1 LCLLFVAQ
9 SVFAKFWFW
18 TFQYAKEYVS
28 RVSVSDA
35 WQLFQVAI
43 DGVTRTNRLT
53 WLFAAAGAVLL
64 WIGRWS
70 FYSRIVLTALLII
83 SVLSVCPGFYFR
95 EHYFVLL
102 LPAAGLFCGV
112 AALSVRQLLSS
123 VLSDGTSRAIVVG
136 VFAIATV
143 SYVAN
148 ERDYLFAIPPVQMS
162 RMIYGA
168 NPFVESV
175 EIGRQIQARTE
186 PGDSVAVLGSEPEIY
201 FYARRRS
208 ATGYIYTY
216 SLMEQQKY
224 SPRMQD
230 EMIEEVTSAHPKYV
244 VYVKIPTSW
253 LARNPKEKILTW
265 SERYLSQCYDVIGIA
280 DLLPNQTKLLW
291 DAEVAGYQPQSQFIV
306 YTFKSK
312 SASSCKVPA

>member
-1 LCLLFVAQ
+1 
-9 SVFAKFWFW
+9 
-18 TFQYAKEYVS
+18 
-28 RVSVSDA
+28 
-35 WQLFQVAI
+35 
-43 DGVTRTNRLT
+43 
-53 WLFAAAGAVLL
+53 
-64 WIGRWS
+64 
-70 FYSRIVLTALLII
+70 
-83 SVLSVCPGFYFR
+83 VCPGFYFR

-112 AALSVRQLLSS
+112 AALSARQLLSS
-123 VLSDGTSRAIVVG
+123 VVSDGTSRAMVVG
-136 VFAIATV
+136 VFAIAIV

-148 ERDYLFAIPPVQMS
+148 ERDYLFTVTPLQMS

-186 PGDSVAVLGSEPEIY
+186 PGDRVAVLGSEPQIY
-201 FYARRRS
+201 FYAKRRS

-224 SPRMQD
+224 SPQMQD

-265 SERYLSQCYDVIGIA
+265 SERYLNQCYNVIGIA
-280 DLLPNQTKLLW
+280 DILPNQTQLLW
-291 DAEVAGYQPQSQFIV
+291 DAEVAGYRPQSQFIV

-312 SASSCKVPA
+312 SDGSCKVPA